1 MKKIL
6 LMVILLLTG
15 CKSTPIITQ
24 SPQVSTT
31 AAAIKD
37 SFEAARIDLA
47 DKYASALELLVTPP
61 EKRIEIKPIYKDGNR
76 VAVIPEKYRADNVVV
91 VGTLEWSN
99 LLKVKEVASQLALD
113 VTNLNGELEKVREE
127 LIQQQQIK
135 QNLAETNIKLT
146 EENQKAR
153 AALFKRTAYLV
164 GLLGLIGIYIYL
176 KISKVIAL
184 PI

>member
-1 MKKIL
+1 MKN
-6 LMVILLLTG
+6 LLLLFVLLVAG
-15 CKSTPIITQ
+15 CNSIPVMTQ

-31 AAAIKD
+31 VAAIKD

-127 LIQQQQIK
+127 LIHQQQIK
-135 QNLAETNIKLT
+135 QNLAESNIKLT
-146 EENQKAR
+146 EENQKAH

-164 GLLGLIGIYIYL
+164 GLLSLIGIYIYL

>member
-1 MKKIL
+1 MKN
-6 LMVILLLTG
+6 LLLLFVLLIAG
-15 CKSTPIITQ
+15 CNSVPVITQ
-24 SPQVSTT
+24 SSQVSTT

-47 DKYASALELLVTPP
+47 DKYASALELLITPP

-91 VGTLEWSN
+91 VGTLEWNN

-135 QNLAETNIKLT
+135 QDLAENNIKLT
-146 EENQKAR
+146 KENQEAR

-164 GLLGLIGIYIYL
+164 GLLSLIGIYIYL

>member
-1 MKKIL
+1 MKN
-6 LMVILLLTG
+6 LLLLFVLLFAG
-15 CKSTPIITQ
+15 CNSIPVITQ

-91 VGTLEWSN
+91 VGTLEWNN
-99 LLKVKEVASQLALD
+99 LLKIKEVASQLALD
-113 VTNLNGELEKVREE
+113 VTNLNGELERVREE

-135 QNLAETNIKLT
+135 QNLAESNIKLT
-146 EENQKAR
+146 EDNQKAN
-153 AALFKRTAYLV
+153 AALFRRTAYLV
-164 GLLGLIGIYIYL
+164 GLLGLIGIYIYI

>member
-1 MKKIL
+1 
-6 LMVILLLTG
+6 MVAG
-15 CKSTPIITQ
+15 CSSIPVMTQ

-31 AAAIKD
+31 VAAIKD

-99 LLKVKEVASQLALD
+99 L
-113 VTNLNGELEKVREE
+113 
-127 LIQQQQIK
+127 
-135 QNLAETNIKLT
+135 
-146 EENQKAR
+146 
-153 AALFKRTAYLV
+153 
-164 GLLGLIGIYIYL
+164 
-176 KISKVIAL
+176 
-184 PI
+184 